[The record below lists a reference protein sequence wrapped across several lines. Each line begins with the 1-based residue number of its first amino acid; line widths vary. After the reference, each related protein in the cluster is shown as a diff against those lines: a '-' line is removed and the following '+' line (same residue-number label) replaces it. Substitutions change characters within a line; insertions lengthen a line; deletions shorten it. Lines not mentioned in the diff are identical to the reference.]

1 MNNNKEEK
9 IDINF
14 SENKEE
20 NINIKE
26 QENFEKDKNNTMTK
40 NNSSDKIREIKKI
53 NKPNLNYDYGDSMNS
68 IIINEI
74 TNSNIKYNIANTNK
88 KINEVI
94 NNNKYNKDKSSNTND
109 INTDKIINIKYESF
123 TTKNNYSNETKP
135 YYNLYNEF
143 KMKYKNNNENK
154 TLENT
159 GLIERNYLTNY
170 INTTAKRN
178 YLTLEPH
185 YSSNKLSY
193 NTIDKE
199 IKTPLRDE
207 YENKTNNIN
216 LNFTEYKINSFTP
229 DRYISL
235 NNNKSDID
243 SSKVIYLENKIAQ
256 QQKLLEKYKNDI
268 YINMNE
274 IKMYKNSFKIIKE
287 FFDGLSKKFNH
298 EFIQKDKMSEI
309 NDENALS
316 VYFKNLE
323 EYIINLNKQ
332 INDYKYKYQ
341 KLLDLDSS
349 IHSTINK
356 ENHNKE
362 ILIENNTFSE
372 NNENT
377 NEKNNNYFY
386 YMNSN
391 NELEMYKTLEKRVF
405 LLEKEL
411 FNKNYQGKSI
421 KIRNKS
427 TPKIRIKKA
436 KTKKIEETKEDN
448 YNINKNEKVNKKNNM
463 IRLIKNP
470 KLSLSNKSKITTKNK
485 IYRSC
490 KCKKK

>member
-26 QENFEKDKNNTMTK
+26 QENFEKDKNNTMIK
-40 NNSSDKIREIKKI
+40 NNSSDKIREIKRI

-109 INTDKIINIKYESF
+109 INTDKILNIKYESF
-123 TTKNNYSNETKP
+123 STKNNYSNETKP

-143 KMKYKNNNENK
+143 KMKYKNNKENK
-154 TLENT
+154 TVENT

-178 YLTLEPH
+178 YLTLEPNH
-185 YSSNKLSY
+185 SSNKLSY

-243 SSKVIYLENKIAQ
+243 SSKIIYLENKTAQ
-256 QQKLLEKYKNDI
+256 QQKLIEKYKNDI

-274 IKMYKNSFKIIKE
+274 IKMYKNRFKIIKE

-298 EFIQKDKMSEI
+298 EFIQKDKISEI
-309 NDENALS
+309 NEENILKA
-316 VYFKNLE
+316 YFKNLE
-323 EYIINLNKQ
+323 DYIIKLNKQ

-356 ENHNKE
+356 ENKNKE
-362 ILIENNTFSE
+362 ILIENNTFSD
-372 NNENT
+372 NNENI

-386 YMNSN
+386 NMNSN
-391 NELEMYKTLEKRVF
+391 NELEMYKTLEKRVL

-411 FNKNYQGKSI
+411 FNKNYQQKSI

-448 YNINKNEKVNKKNNM
+448 NKNEKVNKKNNM
-463 IRLIKNP
+463 IRLIKN
-470 KLSLSNKSKITTKNK
+470 LLFFFALTTSMNF
-485 IYRSC
+485 IFG
-490 KCKKK
+490 